1 MDTLRKESKLNNFKS
16 NNVQFSF
23 ANIRDLCFNFI
34 GSESFL

>member
-1 MDTLRKESKLNNFKS
+1 MDTLRKESKLNFKS

-23 ANIRDLCFNFI
+23 ANIRDLFINFI